1 MKRRDVLK
9 AGAVTGALA
18 VVGVS
23 VGACANETAGTESAG
38 AESSAAMSAGTVL
51 AGTIAL
57 ADIPVGG
64 GVVVAEPPVVLTQ
77 PTAGEVKAFTSICPH
92 QGCLVS
98 EVSNNEI
105 YCPCHGS
112 KFSSLDGSVIAGPA
126 IEGLAT
132 AAVTVDGTNVS
143 FG

>member
-23 VGACANETAGTESAG
+23 VSACANETAVT
-38 AESSAAMSAGTVL
+38 MSVDS
-51 AGTIAL
+51 IEV

-64 GVVVAEPPVVLTQ
+64 GVIVSEPPVVITQ

-92 QGCLVS
+92 QGCKVS

-112 KFSSLDGSVIAGPA
+112 KFSALDGSVIQGPA
-126 IEGLAT
+126 TEGLAA
-132 AAVTVDGTNVS
+132 AAVAVDGTKVS

>member
-18 VVGVS
+18 VAGVS
-23 VGACANETAGTESAG
+23 VSSCAKETAVT
-38 AESSAAMSAGTVL
+38 MSADS
-51 AGTIAL
+51 IAVT
-57 ADIPVGG
+57 DIPVGG
-64 GVVVAEPPVVLTQ
+64 GVIVSEPPVVLTQ
-77 PTAGEVKAFTSICPH
+77 PTAGDVKAFTSICPH
-92 QGCLVS
+92 QGCKVS

-112 KFSSLDGSVIAGPA
+112 KFSALDGSVIQGPA
-126 IEGLAT
+126 TEGLSA
-132 AAVTVDGTNVS
+132 AAVAVDGTKVS

>member
-18 VVGVS
+18 AVGVS
-23 VGACANETAGTESAG
+23 VSSCANETVT
-38 AESSAAMSAGTVL
+38 MSADS
-51 AGTIAL
+51 IAL

-64 GVVVAEPPVVLTQ
+64 GVVVTEPPVVLTQ

-92 QGCLVS
+92 QGCKVS
-98 EVSNNEI
+98 EVTNSEI

-112 KFSSLDGSVIAGPA
+112 KFSALDGSVIQGPA
-126 IEGLAT
+126 TEGLAA
-132 AAVTVDGTNVS
+132 AAVAVDGTKVS

>member
-23 VGACANETAGTESAG
+23 VSSCASETAVK
-38 AESSAAMSAGTVL
+38 MSADS
-51 AGTIAL
+51 ISL
-57 ADIPVGG
+57 ADIPIGG
-64 GVVVAEPPVVLTQ
+64 GLVVAEPPVVLTQ
-77 PTAGEVKAFTSICPH
+77 PTEGEVKAFTSICPH
-92 QGCLVS
+92 QGCKVS

-105 YCPCHGS
+105 FCPCHGS
-112 KFSSLDGSVIAGPA
+112 KFSALDGSVIQGPA
-126 IEGLAT
+126 TEGLAA
-132 AAVTVDGTNVS
+132 AAVALDGTKVS

>member
-23 VGACANETAGTESAG
+23 VSSCANETVT
-38 AESSAAMSAGTVL
+38 MSADSIT
-51 AGTIAL
+51 L

-92 QGCLVS
+92 QGCKVS
-98 EVSNNEI
+98 EVTNNEI

-112 KFSSLDGSVIAGPA
+112 KFSALDGSVIQGPA
-126 IEGLAT
+126 IEGLAA
-132 AAVTVDGTNVS
+132 AAVAVDGTKVS

>member
-23 VGACANETAGTESAG
+23 VSSCANETAVT
-38 AESSAAMSAGTVL
+38 MSADSIT
-51 AGTIAL
+51 TT
-57 ADIPVGG
+57 DIPVGG

-77 PTAGEVKAFTSICPH
+77 PTTGEFKAFTSICPH
-92 QGCLVS
+92 QGCKVS

-105 YCPCHGS
+105 FCPCHGS
-112 KFSSLDGSVIAGPA
+112 KFSALDGSVSQGPA
-126 IEGLAT
+126 TEGLAA
-132 AAVTVDGTNVS
+132 AAVAVDGTKVS

>member
-23 VGACANETAGTESAG
+23 ASSCANEASVT
-38 AESSAAMSAGTVL
+38 MSADSVSIT
-51 AGTIAL
+51 
-57 ADIPVGG
+57 DIPIGG
-64 GVVVAEPPVVLTQ
+64 GVIVAEPPIVLTQ
-77 PTAGEVKAFTSICPH
+77 PAEGEIKAFTSICPH
-92 QGCLVS
+92 QGCKVS

-105 YCPCHGS
+105 FCPCHAS
-112 KFSSLDGSVIAGPA
+112 KFSAIDGSVIQGPA
-126 IEGLAT
+126 VEGLAA
-132 AAVTVDGTNVS
+132 AAVAVDGTKVS

>member
-23 VGACANETAGTESAG
+23 VSSCAKETAVT
-38 AESSAAMSAGTVL
+38 MSADS
-51 AGTIAL
+51 IAVT
-57 ADIPVGG
+57 DIPVGG
-64 GVVVAEPPVVLTQ
+64 GVIVSEPPVVLTQ
-77 PTAGEVKAFTSICPH
+77 PTAGDVKAFTSICPH
-92 QGCLVS
+92 QGCKVS

-112 KFSSLDGSVIAGPA
+112 KFSALDGSVIQGPA
-126 IEGLAT
+126 TEGLAA
-132 AAVTVDGTNVS
+132 AAVAVDGTKVS

>member
-23 VGACANETAGTESAG
+23 VSSCANETVT
-38 AESSAAMSAGTVL
+38 MSADSIT
-51 AGTIAL
+51 L

-92 QGCLVS
+92 QGCKVS
-98 EVSNNEI
+98 EVTNNEI

-112 KFSSLDGSVIAGPA
+112 KFSALDGSVIQGPA
-126 IEGLAT
+126 TEGLAA
-132 AAVTVDGTNVS
+132 AAVAVDGTKVS

>member
-23 VGACANETAGTESAG
+23 VSSCANETAT
-38 AESSAAMSAGTVL
+38 MSAGSIT
-51 AGTIAL
+51 T

-77 PTAGEVKAFTSICPH
+77 PAMGEFKAFTSICPH
-92 QGCLVS
+92 QGCKVS
-98 EVSNNEI
+98 EVTNNEI

-112 KFSSLDGSVIAGPA
+112 KFSALDGSVIQGPA
-126 IEGLAT
+126 TEGLAA
-132 AAVTVDGTNVS
+132 AAVAVDGTKVS

>member
-23 VGACANETAGTESAG
+23 VISCANETVT
-38 AESSAAMSAGTVL
+38 MSADSIT
-51 AGTIAL
+51 L

-92 QGCLVS
+92 QGCKVS
-98 EVSNNEI
+98 EVTNNEI

-112 KFSSLDGSVIAGPA
+112 KFSALDGSVIQGPA
-126 IEGLAT
+126 IEGLAA
-132 AAVTVDGTNVS
+132 AAVAVDGTKVS

>member
-18 VVGVS
+18 VVGISVS
-23 VGACANETAGTESAG
+23 SCAEETAVT
-38 AESSAAMSAGTVL
+38 MSADSISV
-51 AGTIAL
+51 

-64 GVVVAEPPVVLTQ
+64 GVIVSEPPVVLTQ
-77 PTAGEVKAFTSICPH
+77 PTAGDVKAFTSICPH
-92 QGCLVS
+92 QGCKVA

-112 KFSSLDGSVIAGPA
+112 KFSALDGSVIQGPA
-126 IEGLAT
+126 TEGLAA
-132 AAVTVDGTNVS
+132 AAVAVDGTKVS

>member
-18 VVGVS
+18 VVGIS
-23 VGACANETAGTESAG
+23 VTSCANETAVT
-38 AESSAAMSAGTVL
+38 MSADSIT
-51 AGTIAL
+51 T
-57 ADIPVGG
+57 ADIPIGG

-77 PTAGEVKAFTSICPH
+77 PTAGEINAFTSICPH
-92 QGCLVS
+92 QGCKVS

-105 YCPCHGS
+105 FCPCHGS
-112 KFSSLDGSVIAGPA
+112 KFSALDGSVIQGPA
-126 IEGLAT
+126 TEGLA
-132 AAVTVDGTNVS
+132 AAAAAVDGTKVS

>member
-38 AESSAAMSAGTVL
+38 TESAGTM
-51 AGTIAL
+51 AL

-64 GVVVAEPPVVLTQ
+64 GVVVADPPIVLTQ
-77 PTAGEVKAFTSICPH
+77 PTAGEVNAFTSICPH
-92 QGCLVS
+92 QGCKVS

-105 YCPCHGS
+105 FCPCHGS
-112 KFSSLDGSVIAGPA
+112 KFSALDGSVIQGPA
-126 IEGLAT
+126 TEGLAA
-132 AAVTVDGTNVS
+132 AAVALDGTKVS

>member
-18 VVGVS
+18 VAGVS
-23 VGACANETAGTESAG
+23 VSSCAKETAVTMS
-38 AESSAAMSAGTVL
+38 AESITV
-51 AGTIAL
+51 T
-57 ADIPVGG
+57 DIPIGG
-64 GVVVAEPPVVLTQ
+64 GVIVSEPPVVLTQ
-77 PTAGEVKAFTSICPH
+77 PTAGDVKAFTSICPH
-92 QGCLVS
+92 QGCKVS

-112 KFSSLDGSVIAGPA
+112 KFSALDGSVIQGPA
-126 IEGLAT
+126 TEGLAA
-132 AAVTVDGTNVS
+132 AAVAVDGTKVS

>member
-23 VGACANETAGTESAG
+23 VSSCANETAVT
-38 AESSAAMSAGTVL
+38 MSADSITV
-51 AGTIAL
+51 

-64 GVVVAEPPVVLTQ
+64 GVVVSEPPVVLTQ

-92 QGCLVS
+92 QGCKVS
-98 EVSNNEI
+98 EVTNNEI

-112 KFSSLDGSVIAGPA
+112 KFSAVDGSVIQGPA
-126 IEGLAT
+126 TEGLAA
-132 AAVTVDGTNVS
+132 AAVAVDGTKVS

>member
-18 VVGVS
+18 VAGVTVS
-23 VGACANETAGTESAG
+23 SCAKETAVTKS
-38 AESSAAMSAGTVL
+38 AESITV
-51 AGTIAL
+51 T
-57 ADIPVGG
+57 DIPIGG
-64 GVVVAEPPVVLTQ
+64 GVIVSEPPVVLTQ
-77 PTAGEVKAFTSICPH
+77 PTAGDVKAFTSICPH
-92 QGCLVS
+92 QGCKVS

-112 KFSSLDGSVIAGPA
+112 KFSALDGSVIQGPA
-126 IEGLAT
+126 TEGLAA
-132 AAVTVDGTNVS
+132 AAVAVDGTKVS

>member
-1 MKRRDVLK
+1 MTMKRRDVLK

-23 VGACANETAGTESAG
+23 VSSCAKETAVT
-38 AESSAAMSAGTVL
+38 MSADS
-51 AGTIAL
+51 IAVT
-57 ADIPVGG
+57 DIPVGG
-64 GVVVAEPPVVLTQ
+64 GVIVSEPPVVLTQ
-77 PTAGEVKAFTSICPH
+77 PTAGDVKAFTSICPH
-92 QGCLVS
+92 QGCKVS

-112 KFSSLDGSVIAGPA
+112 KFSALDGSVIQGPA
-126 IEGLAT
+126 TEGLAA
-132 AAVTVDGTNVS
+132 AAVAVDGTKVS

>member
-1 MKRRDVLK
+1 MTMKRRDVLK

-23 VGACANETAGTESAG
+23 VSSCAKE
-38 AESSAAMSAGTVL
+38 AAVTMSADS
-51 AGTIAL
+51 IAVT
-57 ADIPVGG
+57 DIPVGG
-64 GVVVAEPPVVLTQ
+64 GVIVSEPPVVLTQ
-77 PTAGEVKAFTSICPH
+77 PTAGDVKAFTSICPH
-92 QGCLVS
+92 QGCKVS

-112 KFSSLDGSVIAGPA
+112 KFSALDGSVIQGPA
-126 IEGLAT
+126 TEGLSA
-132 AAVTVDGTNVS
+132 AAVAVDGTKVS

>member
-18 VVGVS
+18 AVGVS
-23 VGACANETAGTESAG
+23 VSSCANETAVT
-38 AESSAAMSAGTVL
+38 MSADSITV
-51 AGTIAL
+51 

-64 GVVVAEPPVVLTQ
+64 GVVVSEPPVVLTQ

-92 QGCLVS
+92 QGCKVS
-98 EVSNNEI
+98 EVTNNEI

-112 KFSSLDGSVIAGPA
+112 KFSAIDGSVIQGPA
-126 IEGLAT
+126 VEGLAA
-132 AAVTVDGTNVS
+132 AAVAVDGTKVS

>member
-23 VGACANETAGTESAG
+23 VSSCANETAMT
-38 AESSAAMSAGTVL
+38 MSADSIT
-51 AGTIAL
+51 T

-77 PTAGEVKAFTSICPH
+77 PTAGEIKAFTSICPH
-92 QGCLVS
+92 QGCKVS

-112 KFSSLDGSVIAGPA
+112 KFSALDGSVIQGPA
-126 IEGLAT
+126 TEGLAA
-132 AAVTVDGTNVS
+132 AAVAVDGTKVS